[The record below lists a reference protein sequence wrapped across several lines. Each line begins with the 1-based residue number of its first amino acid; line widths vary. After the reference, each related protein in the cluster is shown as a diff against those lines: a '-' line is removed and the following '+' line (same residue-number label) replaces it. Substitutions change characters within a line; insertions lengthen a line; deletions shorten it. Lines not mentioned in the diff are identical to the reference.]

1 MKRLL
6 ATIHGE
12 GDCVLSQG
20 GSTSIGEKCSDSGY
34 NLKVKS
40 TRFVVVLH
48 VECESGRG
56 VKEDSKIFA

>member
-20 GSTSIGEKCSDSGY
+20 GSTSVGEKCSDSGY

-40 TRFVVVLH
+40 TRCVVGLH
-48 VECESGRG
+48 VECENGREI
-56 VKEDSKIFA
+56 KEDSKVFA